1 MNFEIKKKRIKNI
14 FSFVCTHI
22 HKGSPMFCGWMQGFF
37 ILRVVCLLL
46 TRTFSVPSWWSK
58 LTHPPP
64 MCFLNSACSCSSWHL
79 QQKSSTCSIYYN
91 MYDMPT
97 VHLMLKLLDINNTIL
112 YISYLLQ
119 LTELATGNE
128 HLVNVSETLSIYKQ
142 YLAFKCL

>member
-1 MNFEIKKKRIKNI
+1 
-14 FSFVCTHI
+14 
-22 HKGSPMFCGWMQGFF
+22 
-37 ILRVVCLLL
+37 
-46 TRTFSVPSWWSK
+46 
-58 LTHPPP
+58 
-64 MCFLNSACSCSSWHL
+64 
-79 QQKSSTCSIYYN
+79 